1 MPTPKRFTNRPG
13 RPGFAPRALF
23 GPAAALAIP
32 GLLAFVSTLGNAP
45 RVAASSDA
53 EMQRSLDRQFT
64 TTVRPFLKT
73 YCAPCHGKAD
83 SEAALN
89 VETYGNLAAVIGDD
103 THWNHILDKL
113 AAGQMPPSTARKQP
127 SAVEREAVLAWI
139 NAMRQ
144 WEALQRKD
152 TGDPGPV
159 LARRLSN
166 AEYDY
171 TIRDLTGVDLHP
183 TREFPVDPANQE
195 GFDNSGESL
204 TLSGA
209 LVKKYVDSA
218 TDIANHMV
226 LTSTGITFAT
236 HPVLVETDQDKFC
249 ILRIVDFYK
258 HQPTDFADYFAAA
271 WRYRYRDVLH
281 TPKASLASLAAD
293 AHISPRYLTLVWE
306 TLNGS
311 DNAVGPLATLRTK
324 WNALPPP
331 DSANPGAPRDGCT
344 ALRDWVAGLRKK
356 VACRFDNLQV
366 PNGFSTGG
374 QVFVLWKDRQYA
386 WHRRGF
392 EPTALQAGGVPQ
404 THVIPAHKSKGPKD
418 PDRPEKTVSDPVD
431 PDLFVPE
438 DDAARAPYLA
448 AFKEFSSV
456 FPDAFYISERGRMFV
471 NEPGDAGR
479 LLSAGLHNSMGY
491 FRDDNP
497 LDELIL
503 DDAGR
508 RKLDTLWQDFDMVA
522 SVPERMQL
530 EFCVYERAESGTITD
545 PEFNFARAE
554 DKSTLSNEKL
564 KLLGDL
570 YYAKAKRNG
579 GQPAALDAITDFFN
593 RVPVRIR
600 TVEQQRLAAE
610 PLQRNA
616 LIEFAHRA
624 YRRPLTVAEHADILA
639 FYEQLRHK
647 DGLTHENAMRNSVV
661 RILLSPNFLFRMDS
675 ESSPIAEAMPNR
687 SDARLQLARAGVPVG
702 KRRGAPTPAPTA
714 GTALEPLSDYDLASR
729 LSYFLWS
736 SMPDDE
742 LLAHAA
748 AGDLHRP
755 DVLTAQTRR
764 MLKDPK
770 VRSLALE
777 FGANWLDFRRFDQE
791 NAVDRNRF
799 PTFTNDLRSAMFEEP
814 VRFLTDI
821 FQNNRPVV
829 NMIYGKYTFVNPVLA
844 QHYGI
849 PDKAKATDSWTRVDD
864 ADRYGRG
871 GMLPMAVFLTKNS
884 PGLRT
889 SPVKRGYWVVKR
901 LLGEYIPPPPA
912 TVPAL
917 PKDESQMGD
926 LTLRMALARHRQDPA
941 CAGCHARFDSYGLV
955 FEGYGPI
962 GELRTH
968 DLGGKPVDA
977 RAPFPGGSEYEGVS
991 GLQGFIGKQRQKD
1004 FVNTIDRKLYSYA
1017 LGRTLQP
1024 SDTPTLSRIYGHVV
1038 TGNYRFDSLVESI
1051 VTSQQFRYRRA
1062 PAPRPA
1068 TVALGRN

>member
-344 ALRDWVAGLRKK
+344 ALRDWVAGLR
-356 VACRFDNLQV
+356 
-366 PNGFSTGG
+366 
-374 QVFVLWKDRQYA
+374 
-386 WHRRGF
+386 
-392 EPTALQAGGVPQ
+392 TA
-404 THVIPAHKSKGPKD
+404 S
-418 PDRPEKTVSDPVD
+418 RP
-431 PDLFVPE
+431 
-438 DDAARAPYLA
+438 AARSLCC
-448 AFKEFSSV
+448 
-456 FPDAFYISERGRMFV
+456 GRIGSM
-471 NEPGDAGR
+471 PGTAEASNR
-479 LLSAGLHNSMGY
+479 
-491 FRDDNP
+491 P
-497 LDELIL
+497 LC
-503 DDAGR
+503 R
-508 RKLDTLWQDFDMVA
+508 PVA
-522 SVPERMQL
+522 SRRRTSFPPIR
-530 EFCVYERAESGTITD
+530 
-545 PEFNFARAE
+545 
-554 DKSTLSNEKL
+554 
-564 KLLGDL
+564 
-570 YYAKAKRNG
+570 AKARKIPTVPKR
-579 GQPAALDAITDFFN
+579 PFPIPSIPTSSCPKTTP
-593 RVPVRIR
+593 PVR
-600 TVEQQRLAAE
+600 
-610 PLQRNA
+610 
-616 LIEFAHRA
+616 
-624 YRRPLTVAEHADILA
+624 
-639 FYEQLRHK
+639 
-647 DGLTHENAMRNSVV
+647 
-661 RILLSPNFLFRMDS
+661 
-675 ESSPIAEAMPNR
+675 
-687 SDARLQLARAGVPVG
+687 
-702 KRRGAPTPAPTA
+702 
-714 GTALEPLSDYDLASR
+714 
-729 LSYFLWS
+729 
-736 SMPDDE
+736 
-742 LLAHAA
+742 
-748 AGDLHRP
+748 
-755 DVLTAQTRR
+755 
-764 MLKDPK
+764 
-770 VRSLALE
+770 
-777 FGANWLDFRRFDQE
+777 
-791 NAVDRNRF
+791 
-799 PTFTNDLRSAMFEEP
+799 
-814 VRFLTDI
+814 
-821 FQNNRPVV
+821 
-829 NMIYGKYTFVNPVLA
+829 
-844 QHYGI
+844 
-849 PDKAKATDSWTRVDD
+849 
-864 ADRYGRG
+864 
-871 GMLPMAVFLTKNS
+871 
-884 PGLRT
+884 RT
-889 SPVKRGYWVVKR
+889 SPPSRSSAASSPTRSISPSAGAC
-901 LLGEYIPPPPA
+901 LSMNPETPA
-912 TVPAL
+912 A
-917 PKDESQMGD
+917 S
-926 LTLRMALARHRQDPA
+926 
-941 CAGCHARFDSYGLV
+941 
-955 FEGYGPI
+955 
-962 GELRTH
+962 
-968 DLGGKPVDA
+968 
-977 RAPFPGGSEYEGVS
+977 
-991 GLQGFIGKQRQKD
+991 
-1004 FVNTIDRKLYSYA
+1004 
-1017 LGRTLQP
+1017 
-1024 SDTPTLSRIYGHVV
+1024 
-1038 TGNYRFDSLVESI
+1038 
-1051 VTSQQFRYRRA
+1051 
-1062 PAPRPA
+1062 
-1068 TVALGRN
+1068 